1 MRSTGPQGRKERKVS
16 QAADNDAIGPVVL
29 INLFTVKP
37 GRMDEF
43 IELQKRNL
51 DRSPGNVPGW
61 RGSRLHR
68 STDGRTAVM
77 MSMFDTIADHK
88 RVHETGRITEHIQ
101 KIRPLI
107 ERAEPT
113 YYEVVHEVI
122 GP

>member
-1 MRSTGPQGRKERKVS
+1 MSPAV
-16 QAADNDAIGPVVL
+16 DNDAIGPIVL

-88 RVHETGRITEHIQ
+88 RLHESSRIAEHVQ
-101 KIRPLI
+101 KIKPLI
-107 ERAEPT
+107 ESAEPT
-113 YYEVVHEVI
+113 YYEVVHEVA

>member
-1 MRSTGPQGRKERKVS
+1 MS
-16 QAADNDAIGPVVL
+16 QTAENDAIGPIVL

-68 STDGRTAVM
+68 STDGRTALM
-77 MSMFDTIADHK
+77 MSLFDTIADHK
-88 RVHETGRITEHIQ
+88 RLRQNSRFAEHVR
-101 KIRPLI
+101 KLMPLI
-107 ERAEPT
+107 EGAEPT
-113 YYEVVHEVI
+113 YYEVVHEAL

>member
-1 MRSTGPQGRKERKVS
+1 MS
-16 QAADNDAIGPVVL
+16 QALDNDAIGPIVL

-43 IELQKRNL
+43 IAVQKRNL
-51 DRSPGNVPGW
+51 DRSSGNVPGW

-88 RVHETGRITEHIQ
+88 RLHETGRIAER
-101 KIRPLI
+101 IRTIKPLI
-107 ERAEPT
+107 ESAEPT
-113 YYEVVHEVI
+113 YYEVVHEVA